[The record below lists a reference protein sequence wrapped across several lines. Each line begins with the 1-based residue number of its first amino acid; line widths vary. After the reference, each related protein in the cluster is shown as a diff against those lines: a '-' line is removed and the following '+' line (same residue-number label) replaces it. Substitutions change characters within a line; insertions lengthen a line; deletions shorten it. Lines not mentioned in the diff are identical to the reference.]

1 MEHRTEKSTDKA
13 VKLALRA
20 FLLIS
25 FLLMPPSAS
34 PAAEPLKST
43 EAFRGPVD
51 LAIDAGES
59 WAATAN
65 ELSGSASLVDLATGE
80 VLDEVS
86 LGGHPVAIARLDG
99 THLAISCPDSGEVLL
114 AEVADKK
121 LSIQHRTQVGFLP
134 HGLAIGKA
142 QNSTTLPPIFV
153 GLQATGEIAEL
164 NLAEQQAEKRVV
176 RRFPVGLWPRYLTA
190 SLDGK
195 RLAVGL
201 SGESAIAVVD
211 VAAGEVLYRE
221 PLSGGINLGHLQASA
236 DGVNVYF
243 PWMIYRSNPI
253 NARNIRRG
261 WILASRAARVRFDG
275 PADREAISLDVPGLA
290 VSDPHG
296 VALTPNEHRLV
307 VSSSGTHE
315 LLVYRLKDLPFI
327 GAGGPGDL
335 IDEKLLRDKD
345 LFFRIPV
352 GGRPMAVRALSD
364 SRSVLVANHTIDE
377 LQIVDIESKKLVRTI
392 NLGNT
397 LTDSPAQLLVHRG
410 MEIFYD
416 GQRSLD
422 QWYSCQSCHLDG
434 GSNARPMDTWNDGT
448 ALTVKTVLPLH
459 GVNETAPWTWHGWQN
474 ELDESIQNSFTDTMQ
489 GKEAKAEDVRALRA
503 YLASIPLPANP
514 FRSADGKLSEAAEA
528 GRKLFESPE
537 TACSTCH
544 SGPTF
549 SDGLNHDVGL
559 GSTSDKYPT
568 HNTPT
573 LLGTYRK
580 VRWLHDGR
588 AKSLEILL
596 TQYHSPEKVSGT
608 AALTDEQIQ
617 SLIAYLKSL

>member
-1 MEHRTEKSTDKA
+1 MLREKNNPDFRESSHRHFFARTA
-13 VKLALRA
+13 WALI
-20 FLLIS
+20 LLIA
-25 FLLMPPSAS
+25 PTAVIH
-34 PAAEPLKST
+34 AAEPLKSSA
-43 EAFRGPVD
+43 AFRGPVD
-51 LAIDAGES
+51 LAFDAAET

-65 ELSGSASLVDLATGE
+65 ELSGTVSLVDLATGE
-80 VLDEVS
+80 VLDEVAV
-86 LGGHPVAIARLDG
+86 GGHPVAIARCG
-99 THLAISCPDSGEVLL
+99 PTQLAISCPDSGEVLL
-114 AEVADKK
+114 AQVDNRK
-121 LSIQHRTQVGFLP
+121 LKVLLRTQVGFLP

-142 QNSTTLPPIFV
+142 GNDSMATSVFV

-164 NLAEQQAEKRVV
+164 NLLEQRIV
-176 RRFPVGLWPRYLTA
+176 RRFTVGQWPRYLTA

-221 PLSGGINLGHLQASA
+221 PLSGGINIGHLQASA

-253 NARNIRRG
+253 NVRNIRRG
-261 WILASRAARVRFDG
+261 WILASRAARVRLDG

-296 VALTPNEHRLV
+296 VALTPNEQRLT

-315 LLVYRLKDLPFI
+315 LLVYRLGDLPFI

-345 LFFRIPV
+345 LFYRIPV

-364 SRSVLVANHTIDE
+364 NRRVLVANHTLDQ
-377 LQIVDIESKKLVRTI
+377 LQIVDIEAKKLVNPI
-392 NLGNT
+392 SLGNSPI
-397 LTDSPAQLLVHRG
+397 DSPEQLLVHRG

-422 QWYSCQSCHLDG
+422 QWYSCQSCHLEG

-448 ALTVKTVLPLH
+448 ALTVKTVIPLH
-459 GVNETAPWTWHGWQN
+459 RVAETAPWTWHGWQT

-489 GKEAKAEDVRALRA
+489 GKKASAEDVRALRA
-503 YLASIPLPANP
+503 YIASLPLPPNP
-514 FRSADGKLSEAAEA
+514 FLAPGGGLTPQAEV
-528 GRKLFESPE
+528 GRKLFES
-537 TACSTCH
+537 TGTDCSSCH

-559 GSTSDKYPT
+559 GADSDKYPT
-568 HNTPT
+568 YNTPS
-573 LLGTYRK
+573 LLGAYRK
-580 VRWLHDGR
+580 VRYLHDGR
-588 AKSLEILL
+588 AKSLETLL
-596 TQYHSPEKVSGT
+596 TQYHAPENVS
-608 AALTDEQIQ
+608 ATDPLSEAQVQ
-617 SLIAYLKSL
+617 ALIAYLKSL